1 VKTANKLSKS
11 CSDEGA
17 ARRGG
22 TARRQEDL
30 AFVLIDHH
38 RVGGRERAAG
48 DQRAKYVAACLNRK

>member
-1 VKTANKLSKS
+1 MKQGTGGKPY
-11 CSDEGA
+11 EGA

-38 RVGGRERAAG
+38 RFGGRESAVG
-48 DQRAKYVAACLNRK
+48 DQPDDYVPASLNRK